1 MNITLQKNG
10 LEKTL
15 KVGFS
20 WSYFFLGA
28 WLPLF
33 KGKIGA
39 SFKHTIFSIFTL
51 SIYYWI
57 QCFGRWNKNIIIA
70 HIEKGYEPLNDRD
83 KEIIKSL

>member
-1 MNITLQKNG
+1 MEVTLHRNG
-10 LEKTL
+10 LSKTF
-15 KVGFS
+15 KTGFS
-20 WSYFFLGA
+20 LGYFFFGA

-57 QCFGRWNKNIIIA
+57 QAFGGWNKGIITEY
-70 HIEKGYEPLNDRD
+70 IEKGYEPLNEED
-83 KEIIKSL
+83 KRVIENL